1 MLDYFIG
8 IIPFFF
14 VSTIYNINEKL
25 SRGFVRKMQK
35 YFLDPL
41 DRKPAM
47 TGMNEGNS
55 SGVSGAYE
63 CPLDENKPLRNLY
76 KNRHKNWEKVGIED
90 VDLILT
96 KRLGTTMIN
105 EQSNTL

>member
-35 YFLDPL
+35 YFLDPY
-41 DRKPAM
+41 DRKLAM
-47 TGMNEGNS
+47 TGERERNS
-55 SGVSGAYE
+55 SGVSETYE
-63 CPLDENKPLRNLY
+63 CPLDENKHLRNLY

-90 VDLILT
+90 ADLILT
-96 KRLGTTMIN
+96 KRLGMTMIN

>member
-35 YFLDPL
+35 YFLRASDGEN
-41 DRKPAM
+41 AM
-47 TGMNEGNS
+47 TDVCAGNS
-55 SGVSGAYE
+55 SWASKEHE
-63 CPLDENKPLRNLY
+63 CPLAKNNSLRNLH
-76 KNRHKNWEKVGIED
+76 KNRHENWEKVGIEAAD
-90 VDLILT
+90 
-96 KRLGTTMIN
+96 
-105 EQSNTL
+105 

>member
-1 MLDYFIG
+1 M
-8 IIPFFF
+8 
-14 VSTIYNINEKL
+14 
-25 SRGFVRKMQK
+25 RQMQK

-47 TGMNEGNS
+47 TGLNEGNS
-55 SGVSGAYE
+55 SGVSGTYE
-63 CPLDENKPLRNLY
+63 CPLGENKPLRNLY

-90 VDLILT
+90 ADLILT
-96 KRLGTTMIN
+96 KRLGMTMIN